1 MSIKG
6 IHVVRKSRPGGKVR
20 YYYYTYR
27 GGPQFWTSDNQR
39 IDLPG
44 KKLPETFL
52 AAFAEHRDHE
62 RLPPRDTFARTVVLY
77 RSKCAAYKRMKPK
90 GRAARSKYLE
100 KWLEMPLAHGRI
112 ARDAPISVFDSRKI
126 IRFITGYRDTVW
138 AHSASSADEA
148 VIALSAFLTWCK
160 RDGRLD
166 WNRAS
171 GIEQI
176 YRRPTEA
183 RIWSADEQ
191 HKFVS
196 TAPDQLKWAFQLLL
210 HTGLRRE
217 DLTRLPISAV
227 RKEHILIPTS
237 KSGGRQTALIP
248 ITPPLRDL
256 LNELQS
262 ARQELKTPPTTI
274 LFSSRGQP
282 WSAEGFGTSFD
293 RHRTKIGL
301 GPKNGGPTIHDMRKT
316 CATHMVILQ
325 HQYPSLISDQI
336 LIDLFGW
343 TEKTLTK
350 MKRIYV
356 SDRAVIKA
364 MSEADFGPEQEQNL

>member
-6 IHVVRKSRPGGKVR
+6 IHVVRKSRLGGKVR
-20 YYYYTYR
+20 FYYYVYR
-27 GGPQFWTSDNQR
+27 GGPQFWTSDDKR
-39 IDLPG
+39 IDFPG
-44 KKLPETFL
+44 RKLPTEFL
-52 AAFAEHRDHE
+52 DAYAEHRDQE
-62 RLPPRDTFARTVVLY
+62 CLPPKNTLARTVILY
-77 RSKCAAYKRMKPK
+77 RSKCATFKKMKPK
-90 GRAARSKYLE
+90 GRAARIKYLD
-100 KWLEMPLAHGRI
+100 KWLEMPLVNGRL
-112 ARDAPISVFDSRKI
+112 AGDAPLSVFDNRKI
-126 IRFITGYRDTVW
+126 IRYITNHRDSVW
-138 AHSASSADEA
+138 AHSPSAADEA

-171 GIEQI
+171 GIEQV
-176 YRRPTEA
+176 YQRPTEA
-183 RIWSADEQ
+183 RIWTEPEQ
-191 HKFVS
+191 EAFIS
-196 TAPDQLKWAFQLLL
+196 TAAPHLIWAFQLLL

-217 DLTRLPISAV
+217 DLVKLPVSAI
-227 RKEHILIPTS
+227 RKEHVLIPTG

-256 LNELQS
+256 LTEIKM
-262 ARQELKTPPTTI
+262 ARQTLKILPTTI
-274 LFSSRGQP
+274 LFSSRGKP

-293 RHRTKIGL
+293 RHRTNIGL
-301 GPKNGGPTIHDMRKT
+301 GPKDNGPTIHDMRKT

-325 HQYPSLISDQI
+325 HRYPSLISDQV

-356 SDRAVIKA
+356 SDKAVIDA
-364 MSEADFGPEQEQNL
+364 MTEMEIGLEQEKNL